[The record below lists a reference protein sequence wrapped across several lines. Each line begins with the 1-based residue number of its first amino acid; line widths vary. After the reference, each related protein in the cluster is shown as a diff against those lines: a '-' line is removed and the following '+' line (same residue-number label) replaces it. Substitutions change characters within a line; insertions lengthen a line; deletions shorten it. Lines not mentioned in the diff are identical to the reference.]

1 MRLLKVTAFVSEF
14 PLKAAKKVY
23 ALVRVRQLKAINER
37 TTSLVVCP
45 GGPVVSLTSYGKRI
59 DTAYLAIESIAT
71 GSLLPSE
78 LILWLDDEA
87 RYKSLPLELERL
99 AQRGLTV
106 RLCENYGP
114 HKKYFPY
121 VDSNKDFTVPLVTA
135 DDDVLYPSD
144 WLSTLTAAFER
155 NPHVV
160 SGYRARVMFL
170 QGDRI
175 APYME
180 WELCGT
186 TTPSWR
192 HVLNGVSGAIYPPQL
207 LAALKNAGSEFE
219 KCCPKADDVW
229 LHANAV
235 RAGFR
240 VQQIGKRATHFPF
253 IPGSQEIALYF
264 DNAATGNDIQIAK
277 TYTERDRQRIAEG

>member
-1 MRLLKVTAFVSEF
+1 MRFPRATAFVSEL
-14 PLKAAKKVY
+14 PSRIAKK
-23 ALVRVRQLKAINER
+23 AFAMLKVRQLKAINER
-37 TTSLVVCP
+37 SASRVICP

-59 DTAYLAIESIAT
+59 DTAYLAIESIAG

-78 LILWLDDEA
+78 LILWLDDQA
-87 RYKSLPLELERL
+87 RFESLPIELERL
-99 AQRGLTV
+99 EQRGLTV
-106 RLCENYGP
+106 RRCKNYGP
-114 HKKYFPY
+114 HKKYYPY
-121 VDSNKDFTVPLVTA
+121 VDSQKNFAVPLVTA
-135 DDDVLYPSD
+135 DDDVLYPAD
-144 WLSTLTAAFER
+144 WLCTLTAAFER
-155 NPHVV
+155 NPRVV
-160 SGYRARVMFL
+160 SGYRARVMSF

-175 APYME
+175 APYVQ
-180 WELCGT
+180 WTLCGT

-229 LHANAV
+229 LHANAL

-240 VQQIGKRATHFPF
+240 VQQVGKRATHFPF

-264 DNAATGNDIQIAK
+264 DNATTGNDIQIAK
-277 TYTERDRQRIAEG
+277 TYTERDLQRIAEG